1 MSKTVLITGG
11 SGLVGKRLTE
21 VLIQD
26 GVQVRWLSRKPS
38 ANQPVPSFEWH
49 PGQKQMDEHALDGVD
64 VVVNLAGKS
73 LMEGS
78 WNAGSK
84 QAFLQ
89 SRLDALETL
98 GHHWNGRAPY
108 LISASAIGFYG
119 MAADTFEVDE
129 QSPPGHDFLAE
140 LCVQWEDMARQVAPA
155 ALAIARVGVVLDPRG
170 GALPQ
175 MAKPIQWFA
184 GAVPGKGKQ
193 GLSWVH
199 HRDISRTFCFLMD
212 RELSG
217 IYNFTGPEPV
227 DLQRFMK
234 TLANVM
240 HKPLWP
246 MHVPPSLMRVAL
258 GEKANLVTEGAF
270 VYPKALLEA
279 GFEFQFPDHASALDS
294 LH

>member
-1 MSKTVLITGG
+1 MAKTVLITGG

-21 VLIQD
+21 ILVQG

-38 ANQPVPSFEWH
+38 PNQPVPSFEWH

-64 VVVNLAGKS
+64 AVVNLAGKS
-73 LMEGS
+73 LMDGS

-98 GHHWNGRAPY
+98 GKHWKGRTPY

-119 MAADTFEVDE
+119 MAAHPFEVDE
-129 QSPPGHDFLAE
+129 QSPPGQDFLAE
-140 LCVQWEDMARQVAPA
+140 LCVQWEDRARQVAPA
-155 ALAIARVGVVLDPRG
+155 ALAIARVGVVLDTRG

-175 MAKPIQWFA
+175 MAKPLQWFA

-199 HRDISRTFCFLMD
+199 HLDISRAFCFLMD

-227 DLQRFMK
+227 NLHRFMK
-234 TLANVM
+234 TLAKAM

-246 MHVPPSLMRVAL
+246 MNVPPSLMRVAL
-258 GEKANLVTEGAF
+258 GEKADLVTEGAF
-270 VYPKALLEA
+270 VYPKALLQA
-279 GFEFQFPDHASALDS
+279 GFEFQYADHASALDS

>member
-21 VLIQD
+21 VLMQS

-38 ANQPVPSFEWH
+38 NNTPVPSFEWH

-73 LMEGS
+73 LMDGP
-78 WNAGSK
+78 WKADSK

-98 GHHWNGRAPY
+98 GHHWNGRTPY

-119 MAADTFEVDE
+119 TAADAFEVDE
-129 QSPPGHDFLAE
+129 QSPPGHDFLAK
-140 LCVQWEDMARQVAPA
+140 LCVQWEEMAHQVAPA

-184 GAVPGKGKQ
+184 GAVPGKGTQ

-199 HRDISRTFCFLMD
+199 HSDISRAFCFLMD
-212 RELSG
+212 RELTG
-217 IYNFTGPEPV
+217 IYNFTGPKPV
-227 DLQRFMK
+227 DLHRFMK
-234 TLANVM
+234 TLAEVM
-240 HKPLWP
+240 RKPLWP

-258 GEKANLVTEGAF
+258 GEKADLVTEGAF
-270 VYPKALLEA
+270 VYPKALLQA
-279 GFEFQFPDHASALDS
+279 GFKFQFPDHASALS
-294 LH
+294 ALY